1 MLRLSG
7 KVGDDIKLNLVNL
20 QGQEVHQS
28 SVKLESSSELNTIN
42 ARNFN
47 TGFYILKA
55 VNGDKVKTIKVLKV
69 Q

>member
-1 MLRLSG
+1 
-7 KVGDDIKLNLVNL
+7 LN
-20 QGQEVHQS
+20 
-28 SVKLESSSELNTIN
+28 KIN
-42 ARNFN
+42 ARDFS